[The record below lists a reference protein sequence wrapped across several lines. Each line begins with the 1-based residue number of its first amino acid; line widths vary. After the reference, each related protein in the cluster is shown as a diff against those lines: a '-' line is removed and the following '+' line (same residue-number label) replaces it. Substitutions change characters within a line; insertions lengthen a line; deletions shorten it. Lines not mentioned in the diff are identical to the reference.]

1 MNRYK
6 ACNIQTA
13 TGLSTRSLRHI
24 LCLGMQICKL
34 VYYFFYHKVKKKTLQ
49 IKQTW
54 KNMSSNSTRVIYY
67 LLRTKN
73 SHMQQHSHFIF
84 LQFHWMWFLL
94 SLFKG
99 MPEWF
104 ANFILNYLH
113 QRTTNIPESERENRL
128 DVSLGQFCI
137 RNILHTNI
145 KCSNGTLSVY
155 KNTLTQST
163 L

>member
-1 MNRYK
+1 
-6 ACNIQTA
+6 
-13 TGLSTRSLRHI
+13 
-24 LCLGMQICKL
+24 
-34 VYYFFYHKVKKKTLQ
+34 
-49 IKQTW
+49 
-54 KNMSSNSTRVIYY
+54 
-67 LLRTKN
+67 
-73 SHMQQHSHFIF
+73 
-84 LQFHWMWFLL
+84 
-94 SLFKG
+94 

-137 RNILHTNI
+137 SNILHTNI
-145 KCSNGTLSVY
+145 KCSNGNLSVY